1 MESRCEYD
9 RPRRSAGRPNRRELG
24 LWRFEAGEQHQV
36 VGDDG
41 GPDVGLEVVEPA
53 PDAACSTIGAFE
65 DGDAGLDPG
74 AEVTQ
79 PAIDPLA
86 LDHVGDGDATLLVE
100 GDILHAARLGLFEI
114 VATGIAAIGSGLPRR
129 RPAAGDLA
137 IEHRQEALGIG
148 GIAGLDDD
156 IEDQAAFAGS
166 QIELVSVLHLTTP
179 LDDDVGVRLEQADQF
194 LAGRHRLAP
203 RFREGRLL
211 STRRSLWAMMR
222 AISGR

>member
-1 MESRCEYD
+1 
-9 RPRRSAGRPNRRELG
+9 
-24 LWRFEAGEQHQV
+24 
-36 VGDDG
+36 
-41 GPDVGLEVVEPA
+41 
-53 PDAACSTIGAFE
+53 
-65 DGDAGLDPG
+65 
-74 AEVTQ
+74 
-79 PAIDPLA
+79 LA
-86 LDHVGDGDATLLVE
+86 LDHVVDGDATLLLEV
-100 GDILHAARLGLFEI
+100 DILHAARLGLFEI

-194 LAGRHRLAP
+194 LAGRHRLALEYP
-203 RFREGRLL
+203 ALALVNDARDQRQIMCN
-211 STRRSLWAMMR
+211 SLHL
-222 AISGR
+222 I